1 MNVSKY
7 LENMKNLPDRFS
19 NLAFWRGVRKLRD
32 KIVDTFEY
40 VGEWGNGIENSLSSI
55 DTDLSGLKE
64 WKTTVDSSLS
74 RIDADLS
81 GLKEWKTTVDS
92 TLSSIDNDL
101 SGLQNWKT
109 SVDNSLSSIENL
121 LRNFNR
127 SFGHD
132 YFPRSVV
139 ELSSDEMKKISIVTV
154 ESSDSNGA
162 FSTGYIKVA
171 SGDLHIKEI
180 SGYDNTISMGRC
192 GARLEV
198 ELSDHTHTM
207 IPLGVYVEHYKYW
220 NDPREFTFKLH
231 FYCND
236 SYDSYFPV
244 NPRLSV
250 SYAKIIFDGDALQ
263 LSVAI

>member
-1 MNVSKY
+1 MNLSKY
-7 LENMKNLPDRFS
+7 IESMKFLPDRFS

-32 KIVDTFEY
+32 KVIETFEY
-40 VGEWGNGIENSLSSI
+40 VGNWGN
-55 DTDLSGLKE
+55 
-64 WKTTVDSSLS
+64 
-74 RIDADLS
+74 R
-81 GLKEWKTTVDS
+81 
-92 TLSSIDNDL
+92 
-101 SGLQNWKT
+101 
-109 SVDNSLSSIENL
+109 IENL
-121 LRNFNR
+121 LRNLNG

-139 ELSSDEMKKISIVTV
+139 ELSSDEMNKISIVSV

-162 FSTGYIKVA
+162 FSTGYIKVT

-180 SGYDNTISMGRC
+180 SGYDNTISLGRC

-220 NDPREFTFKLH
+220 YVPQEFTFKFH

-250 SYAKIIFDGDALQ
+250 TYAKIIFDCDALQ
-263 LSVAI
+263 LSVPI

>member
-1 MNVSKY
+1 MDLYKY
-7 LENMKNLPDRFS
+7 LERMKNLPDRFS
-19 NLAFWRGVRKLRD
+19 NLAFWRGVRKFRD
-32 KIVDTFEY
+32 ISVDTFEY
-40 VGEWGNGIENSLSSI
+40 VSEWGN
-55 DTDLSGLKE
+55 
-64 WKTTVDSSLS
+64 
-74 RIDADLS
+74 R
-81 GLKEWKTTVDS
+81 
-92 TLSSIDNDL
+92 
-101 SGLQNWKT
+101 
-109 SVDNSLSSIENL
+109 IENL
-121 LRNFNR
+121 LRNLNG

-132 YFPRSVV
+132 YFPHSAV

-162 FSTGYIKVA
+162 FTTGYIKVDR
-171 SGDLHIKEI
+171 GDLHIKEI

-207 IPLGVYVEHYKYW
+207 LPLGVYVEHYKYW

-244 NPRLSV
+244 NPRLSIT
-250 SYAKIIFDGDALQ
+250 YAKIIFDCDALQ
-263 LSVAI
+263 LSVPI

>member
-1 MNVSKY
+1 MNLSKY
-7 LENMKNLPDRFS
+7 IESMKFLPDRFS

-40 VGEWGNGIENSLSSI
+40 VGEWGNGIENSLSEI
-55 DTDLSGLKE
+55 NTDLSGLKE

-81 GLKEWKTTVDS
+81 GL
-92 TLSSIDNDL
+92 
-101 SGLQNWKT
+101 QNWKT
-109 SVDNSLSSIENL
+109 SVDNSLSSIKNL

-132 YFPRSVV
+132 YFPRSTV
-139 ELSSDEMKKISIVTV
+139 ELSSDELKKISIVEM

-171 SGDLHIKEI
+171 KGDLHIKEI
-180 SGYDNTISMGRC
+180 SGYDNTISLGRC

-207 IPLGVYVEHYKYW
+207 LPLGVYVEHYKYW
-220 NDPREFTFKLH
+220 NDPREFAFKFH

-250 SYAKIIFDGDALQ
+250 TYAKIIFDCDALQ

>member
-1 MNVSKY
+1 MNLSKY
-7 LENMKNLPDRFS
+7 LESMKNLPDRFS

-32 KIVDTFEY
+32 KIVNTFEY
-40 VGEWGNGIENSLSSI
+40 VGEWGNG
-55 DTDLSGLKE
+55 
-64 WKTTVDSSLS
+64 
-74 RIDADLS
+74 
-81 GLKEWKTTVDS
+81 
-92 TLSSIDNDL
+92 
-101 SGLQNWKT
+101 
-109 SVDNSLSSIENL
+109 IENL

-132 YFPRSVV
+132 YFPRSTV
-139 ELSSDEMKKISIVTV
+139 ELSADELKKISIVTV
-154 ESSDSNGA
+154 ESSDSEGA
-162 FSTGYIKVA
+162 FTTGYIKVDR
-171 SGDLHIKEI
+171 GDLHIKEI

-198 ELSDHTHTM
+198 ELSDHTQSM
-207 IPLGVYVEHYKYW
+207 LPLGVDVEHYKYW

-244 NPRLSV
+244 NARLSV
-250 SYAKIIFDGDALQ
+250 TYARIIFDCDALQ

>member
-1 MNVSKY
+1 MNLLKY
-7 LENMKNLPDRFS
+7 IESMKFLPDRFS

-40 VGEWGNGIENSLSSI
+40 VGEWGNGIENSLSEI
-55 DTDLSGLKE
+55 NTDLSGLQN
-64 WKTTVDSSLS
+64 WKTSVDNSLS
-74 RIDADLS
+74 SIDADLS

-92 TLSSIDNDL
+92 TLS
-101 SGLQNWKT
+101 GLQNWKT
-109 SVDNSLSSIENL
+109 SVDNSLSTIKNL

-132 YFPRSVV
+132 YFPRSTV
-139 ELSSDEMKKISIVTV
+139 ELSSDEMKKISIVEV

-180 SGYDNTISMGRC
+180 SGYDNTISLGRC

-198 ELSDHTHTM
+198 ELSDRTHTM
-207 IPLGVYVEHYKYW
+207 LPLGVYVENYKYW
-220 NDPREFTFKLH
+220 NDPREFTFKFH

-250 SYAKIIFDGDALQ
+250 TYAKIIFDCDALQ

>member
-1 MNVSKY
+1 MNLSKY
-7 LENMKNLPDRFS
+7 IESMKFLPDRFS

-40 VGEWGNGIENSLSSI
+40 VSSWGNNVEN
-55 DTDLSGLKE
+55 
-64 WKTTVDSSLS
+64 V
-74 RIDADLS
+74 
-81 GLKEWKTTVDS
+81 
-92 TLSSIDNDL
+92 
-101 SGLQNWKT
+101 
-109 SVDNSLSSIENL
+109 
-121 LRNFNR
+121 LRNLNR

-132 YFPRSVV
+132 YFPRSIV
-139 ELSSDEMKKISIVTV
+139 ELSSEELKKISIVSV

-171 SGDLHIKEI
+171 KGDLHIKEI
-180 SGYDNTISMGRC
+180 SGYDNTISLGRC

-207 IPLGVYVEHYKYW
+207 IPLGVYIDGYKNWY
-220 NDPREFTFKLH
+220 DPAPFTFKFH

-236 SYDSYFPV
+236 TYDSYFPV
-244 NPRLSV
+244 NPRLSIT
-250 SYAKIIFDGDALQ
+250 YAKIIFDCDALQ

>member
-1 MNVSKY
+1 MNLSKY
-7 LENMKNLPDRFS
+7 LESMRNLPDRFS

-32 KIVDTFEY
+32 KLVDTF
-40 VGEWGNGIENSLSSI
+40 GHIGDWGNG
-55 DTDLSGLKE
+55 
-64 WKTTVDSSLS
+64 
-74 RIDADLS
+74 
-81 GLKEWKTTVDS
+81 
-92 TLSSIDNDL
+92 
-101 SGLQNWKT
+101 
-109 SVDNSLSSIENL
+109 IENL

-132 YFPRSVV
+132 YFPRSTV
-139 ELSSDEMKKISIVTV
+139 ELSSEELKKISIVTV
-154 ESSDSNGA
+154 ESSDSNGT

-180 SGYDNTISMGRC
+180 SGYDNTISLGRC

-207 IPLGVYVEHYKYW
+207 LPLGVYVENYKYW

-236 SYDSYFPV
+236 NYDSYFPV
-244 NPRLSV
+244 NSRLSIT
-250 SYAKIIFDGDALQ
+250 YAKIIFDCDALQ

>member
-1 MNVSKY
+1 MNLSKY
-7 LENMKNLPDRFS
+7 LESMKNLPDRFS
-19 NLAFWRGVRKLRD
+19 NLAFWRGVIKLRD
-32 KIVDTFEY
+32 KLVETFEY
-40 VGEWGNGIENSLSSI
+40 VGEWGN
-55 DTDLSGLKE
+55 
-64 WKTTVDSSLS
+64 
-74 RIDADLS
+74 R
-81 GLKEWKTTVDS
+81 
-92 TLSSIDNDL
+92 
-101 SGLQNWKT
+101 
-109 SVDNSLSSIENL
+109 IENL

-132 YFPRSVV
+132 YFPRSAV

-154 ESSDSNGA
+154 ESSDSDGT
-162 FSTGYIKVA
+162 FTTGYIKVDR
-171 SGDLHIKEI
+171 GDLHIKEI

-198 ELSDHTHTM
+198 ELSDRTHM
-207 IPLGVYVEHYKYW
+207 MLPLGVYVENYKYW
-220 NDPREFTFKLH
+220 SDPREFTFKLH

-250 SYAKIIFDGDALQ
+250 TYAKIIFDGDALQ

>member
-1 MNVSKY
+1 MNLSKY
-7 LENMKNLPDRFS
+7 MESMKNLPDRFS

-32 KIVDTFEY
+32 KLIKTFEY
-40 VGEWGNGIENSLSSI
+40 VGTWGNGIEN
-55 DTDLSGLKE
+55 
-64 WKTTVDSSLS
+64 
-74 RIDADLS
+74 
-81 GLKEWKTTVDS
+81 
-92 TLSSIDNDL
+92 
-101 SGLQNWKT
+101 
-109 SVDNSLSSIENL
+109 L
-121 LRNFNR
+121 LRNLNG

-139 ELSSDEMKKISIVTV
+139 ELSSDEMNKISIVTV

-180 SGYDNTISMGRC
+180 SGYDNTISLGRC

-207 IPLGVYVEHYKYW
+207 LPLGVYVENYKYW
-220 NDPREFTFKLH
+220 SDPREFTFKLH

-250 SYAKIIFDGDALQ
+250 TYAKIIFDGDALQ

>member
-1 MNVSKY
+1 MNLSKY
-7 LENMKNLPDRFS
+7 LESMKNLPDRFS

-32 KIVDTFEY
+32 KLVDTFEY
-40 VGEWGNGIENSLSSI
+40 VESWGNNVEN
-55 DTDLSGLKE
+55 
-64 WKTTVDSSLS
+64 V
-74 RIDADLS
+74 
-81 GLKEWKTTVDS
+81 
-92 TLSSIDNDL
+92 
-101 SGLQNWKT
+101 
-109 SVDNSLSSIENL
+109 
-121 LRNFNR
+121 LRNLNR

-132 YFPRSVV
+132 YFPRSIV
-139 ELSSDEMKKISIVTV
+139 ELSSEEMKKISIVEV
-154 ESSDSNGA
+154 ESSDSNGD

-198 ELSDHTHTM
+198 ELSDRTHM
-207 IPLGVYVEHYKYW
+207 MLPLGVYVENYKYW
-220 NDPREFTFKLH
+220 SDPREFTFKVH
-231 FYCND
+231 VYCND

-250 SYAKIIFDGDALQ
+250 SYARIIFDCDALQ